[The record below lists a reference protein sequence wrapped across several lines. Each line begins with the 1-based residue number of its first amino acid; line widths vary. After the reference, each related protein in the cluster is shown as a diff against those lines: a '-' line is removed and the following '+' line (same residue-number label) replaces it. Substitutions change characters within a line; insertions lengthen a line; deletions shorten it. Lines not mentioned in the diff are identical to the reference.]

1 MANPREIWF
10 WVLRTETKAPHPN
23 RKTDSERERDTYA
36 GRRTLRTGVATP
48 HARLCQLERVPHD
61 SGLATTTTTVERERG
76 GGGGGSEKKERERE
90 REQER
95 ERERMRKID
104 REITKSS
111 SDRHQHPV
119 TL

>member
-48 HARLCQLERVPHD
+48 HARLCQLERAPHD
-61 SGLATTTTTVERERG
+61 SGLATTTTTVEREVG
-76 GGGGGSEKKERERE
+76 GGGVQRKRRERGNESKRGRERE
-90 REQER
+90 
-95 ERERMRKID
+95 
-104 REITKSS
+104 
-111 SDRHQHPV
+111 
-119 TL
+119 